1 MELAKHIS
9 ENLRTHYPNDSFVAR
24 TDATTGY
31 GNVQDTSKF
40 ICNMHGAKVSRLPLS
55 SAEAI
60 DDSALK
66 SLLHR
71 VVFESKSMSDSLDR
85 EMNIFDQINKMLPG
99 HCCSVYVTDVSSNDR
114 PVVYGPHKGLAYFW
128 EPEFGAHVTI
138 VLH

>member
-9 ENLRTHYPNDSFVAR
+9 ENLRTQYPNDSFVACKS
-24 TDATTGY
+24 DNAAFGH
-31 GNVQDTSKF
+31 GLPTSI
-40 ICNMHGAKVSRLPLS
+40 ICDMHGATVSRLPFS
-55 SAEAI
+55 SAKAI

-71 VVFESKSMSDSLDR
+71 VMLESKSMSTSVDR
-85 EMNIFDQINKMLPG
+85 AEHISDQICKMLPG
-99 HCCSVYVTDVSSNDR
+99 HYNTVFVTPVSSNDR

-128 EPEFGAHVTI
+128 EPEFGEHVTI